1 MDRGELLRKLTHMAA
16 NVVAAGHV
24 ELALGWL
31 WCNRRKDALPGVPS
45 GLHAVLKF
53 VRDQGV
59 QEVED
64 AYKGRDY
71 FEDCLRMALRN
82 AYAVELTKASTFGAD
97 NRMAGTRRP
106 RPSVASGLPSGV
118 LKKSA
123 R

>member
-1 MDRGELLRKLTHMAA
+1 MDRGELSRRLTYMAA
-16 NVVAAGHV
+16 NVVADCHV

-31 WCNRRKDALPGVPS
+31 LCNRRKDALPGVPS
-45 GLHAVLKF
+45 GLHQVLIF

-82 AYAVELTKASTFGAD
+82 SYAVKLTKARTPGAES
-97 NRMAGTRRP
+97 RTGGTRRP
-106 RPSVASGLPSGV
+106 WQSVES
-118 LKKSA
+118 
-123 R
+123 